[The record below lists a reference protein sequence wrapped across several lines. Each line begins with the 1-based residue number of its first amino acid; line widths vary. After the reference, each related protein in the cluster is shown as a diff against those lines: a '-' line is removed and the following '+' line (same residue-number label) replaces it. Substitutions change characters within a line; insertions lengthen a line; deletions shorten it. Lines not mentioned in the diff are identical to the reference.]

1 MGVGAGVSGEFQG
14 MQGLIMASAG
24 GISDSLQGEL
34 QGALTQMNQSF
45 EAAAQV
51 IQSVMAPGME
61 ILVQVVITV
70 VKGITALVNLFI
82 KLQNPSSFIVAIMGI
97 LAAIGPM
104 LIMVTMAQLKF
115 QQFSAGLALVQG
127 NIGKLGGGL
136 SKLSASFSALGGG
149 PLILIVAAV
158 LAAVAAFIYFYKTNE
173 TFRNS
178 INSLASAIQGAVS
191 AAFGKLVGLLQQIQ
205 PAFQQ
210 VMAVLNNFC
219 SRLRENG
226 DYFSTIG
233 RVLAGVLP
241 AVCNG

>member
-1 MGVGAGVSGEFQG
+1 ALTDSAEQAGEAAKKAGKETSDGFTNAQNNMLSFGTAMTSAVSLPMLNVLKTAMGVGAGVSGEFQG

-82 KLQNPSSFIVAIMGI
+82 KLPKPVQVFIVAIMGI

-104 LIMVTMAQLKF
+104 LIMVTMAQQKF

-136 SKLSASFSALGGG
+136 SKLSANFSALGGG
-149 PLILIVAAV
+149 PL
-158 LAAVAAFIYFYKTNE
+158 
-173 TFRNS
+173 
-178 INSLASAIQGAVS
+178 
-191 AAFGKLVGLLQQIQ
+191 
-205 PAFQQ
+205 
-210 VMAVLNNFC
+210 
-219 SRLRENG
+219 
-226 DYFSTIG
+226 
-233 RVLAGVLP
+233 
-241 AVCNG
+241 